1 MFLGLL
7 CPLRSRFV
15 PHKKEVLVLLIVPIL
30 HVTMTPSVF
39 PDTVSDNDIEAE
51 AEASEARQRG
61 TELIREHLRSHLAQ
75 NPSSSYVTWIATLHP
90 ENATVQIDPRFLKPD
105 NPWLTVYEETKF
117 YNGGGGDATIHA
129 DAVINEQE
137 QTRTYAGFLDLIVGM
152 AIALAGALSTFMIE
166 LSALLVHYMANF
178 FEGLAS
184 LSSHY
189 AWSKYSFG
197 LLFLLLE
204 KVLRLVE
211 YILLFASIMIIEI
224 LAAVSWLICGLLA
237 MSSQVALAAHQR
249 TRRLSHFTRWASR
262 RRFFKD
268 HREAAQEEM
277 VPEGT
282 IAIPTATVVAIN
294 DDNNIQSA
302 TVLAIDNHET
312 GKG

>member
-1 MFLGLL
+1 
-7 CPLRSRFV
+7 
-15 PHKKEVLVLLIVPIL
+15 
-30 HVTMTPSVF
+30 MTPSVL
-39 PDTVSDNDIEAE
+39 PDTVSDTDIEAE

-61 TELIREHLRSHLAQ
+61 TELIREHLRSHLTQ

-117 YNGGGGDATIHA
+117 YNGGGGGNAAIHA

-152 AIALAGALSTFMIE
+152 AIALAGALSTFIIE
-166 LSALLVHYMANF
+166 LSALLVHYMANV
-178 FEGLAS
+178 FEALTS

-197 LLFLLLE
+197 LLWLLLE

-211 YILLFASIMIIEI
+211 CILLFASIMIIEI
-224 LAAVSWLICGLLA
+224 LAAVSWLVCGLLG
-237 MSSQVALAAHQR
+237 MSSDVALAAHQR

-268 HREAAQEEM
+268 HREVAQEGM
-277 VPEGT
+277 IPEGT
-282 IAIPTATVVAIN
+282 IAIPTATVVAI
-294 DDNNIQSA
+294 DDDDNNNIQSA
-302 TVLAIDNHET
+302 TVLAIET
-312 GKG
+312 RKG